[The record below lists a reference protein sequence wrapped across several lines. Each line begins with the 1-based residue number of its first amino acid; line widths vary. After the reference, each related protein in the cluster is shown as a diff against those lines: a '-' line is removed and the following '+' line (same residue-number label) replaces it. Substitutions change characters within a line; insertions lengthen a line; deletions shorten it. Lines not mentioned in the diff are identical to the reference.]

1 MASAP
6 FDFEVITPEGSAF
19 RGKVTSLRLQGRDG
33 TFGVLARHAPLLA
46 VLDAGVLRVR
56 REDGKEL
63 AFAVG
68 EGFVE
73 VRRAGPRA
81 PVAVR
86 ALVDFCNPRSK
97 IDVARAEKAK
107 ARAKERVRKRD
118 AKIDQARAEAAL
130 KRAIARLAT
139 AGIPGLE

>member
-6 FDFEVITPEGSAF
+6 FEFEVITPEGSAF
-19 RGKVTSLRLQGRDG
+19 RGKVTSLRLRGRDG
-33 TFGVLARHAPLLA
+33 LFGVLARHAPLLA
-46 VLDAGVLRVR
+46 VLDAGVLRLR

-73 VRRAGPRA
+73 VRRAGT
-81 PVAVR
+81 R

-97 IDVARAEKAK
+97 IDVSRAEKAK

-130 KRAIARLAT
+130 KRALARIEV
-139 AGIPGLE
+139 AGLPGLD